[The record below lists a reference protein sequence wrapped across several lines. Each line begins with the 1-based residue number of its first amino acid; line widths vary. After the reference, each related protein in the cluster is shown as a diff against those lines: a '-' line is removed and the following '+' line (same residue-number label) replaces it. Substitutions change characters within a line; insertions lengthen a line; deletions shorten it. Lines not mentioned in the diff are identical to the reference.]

1 MKLKLLAIFFLLSV
15 VLHAQS
21 GSTIAKSL
29 GISAGSKAIKQW
41 ERVFKKSRKM
51 KKLGIDKLSDDDKSK
66 LKEYLI
72 SHAAD
77 SDKPAAAGL

>member
-1 MKLKLLAIFFLLSV
+1 MNI
-15 VLHAQS
+15 
-21 GSTIAKSL
+21 KSL
-29 GISAGSKAIKQW
+29 FIFILLTASLFAATGEEIANQLGINAGSKAIKQW
-41 ERVFKKSRKM
+41 ERVFTKDRKM
-51 KKLGIDKLSDDDKSK
+51 KKLGIDKLSNTDKSK